1 MRKFAEMVLKY
12 RIPIII
18 GTIIITV
25 FMAFQLRKLEIN
37 SDILKY
43 LSQEEP
49 NIVLFNEVSKKF
61 GGNSLAMVAF
71 ETDNVFKPET
81 LNRMNIIT
89 QHFKGMPEISY
100 VSSLTDIIDIKKMEN
115 LKNLANIHSAL
126 KDDYLDHYAFIEK
139 IREKTNQEELIR
151 IRKILQEGEDRGIF
165 EINDIEL
172 TSFAMISALKGLEYS
187 WTIEVPLHTIESNIT
202 KLMDILFNG
211 IVKR

>member
-49 NIVLFNEVSKKF
+49 NVVLFNEVGKKF

-100 VSSLTDIIDIKKMEN
+100 VSSLTDIIDIKKME
-115 LKNLANIHSAL
+115 
-126 KDDYLDHYAFIEK
+126 D
-139 IREKTNQEELIR
+139 
-151 IRKILQEGEDRGIF
+151 
-165 EINDIEL
+165 
-172 TSFAMISALKGLEYS
+172 GLEVGKLINNRHIPSDENELKQIKDYALSKEIYRGNIVSDDGTIAVIIARLKERICSLYCRKRKTIFYWYS
-187 WTIEVPLHTIESNIT
+187 ISDDFPDGCH
-202 KLMDILFNG
+202 
-211 IVKR
+211 